1 MRNQSDSSPI
11 RELEWSYGKSQA
23 EYGKK
28 KSGKSAGFGIKRL
41 VNQGWFLKSLH
52 LIGHI
57 RLIKLV
63 NQKPGSKILKRCIY

>member
-11 RELEWSYGKSQA
+11 RELEWPYGKSQA

-41 VNQGWFLKSLH
+41 VNQGWFLKFHH
-52 LIGHI
+52 LIGLNSIMNKPI
-57 RLIKLV
+57 R
-63 NQKPGSKILKRCIY
+63 NQDLKS

>member
-11 RELEWSYGKSQA
+11 RELEWSMGKSQA

-41 VNQGWFLKSLH
+41 VNQGWFLESVH
-52 LIGHI
+52 LIGQNSIMNKPI
-57 RLIKLV
+57 R
-63 NQKPGSKILKRCIY
+63 NQDLKS